1 MKKKGNGVRK
11 WGILTAISAILL
23 VAVIV
28 GSSIAFRYTTT
39 INVALD
45 TSTFK
50 IIKGDSDEDTEYFKS
65 DFESEEERVAYEE
78 ELCATI
84 EAEGAALLKNENQA
98 LPLSSGA
105 KVSLF
110 GFGSANLMYGGTG
123 SGAVDTKSA
132 PTLKDALNDNGVE
145 INSALWDF
153 YSSKETAEKWGRKT
167 PEAISDTLEANT
179 QYAVNEAPW
188 EEVKKAGES
197 SFQEYGDAA
206 IVVISRSGGEG
217 ADLPSGENGT
227 DADYISGSE
236 MEITWNFPRKNLICW
251 QE

>member
-39 INVALD
+39 INVALG

-50 IIKGDSDEDTEYFKS
+50 IIKGDSDTDTEYFKS
-65 DFESEEERVAYEE
+65 DFKSEDERIAYEE

-98 LPLSSGA
+98 LPLSNGA

-132 PTLKDALNDNGVE
+132 PTLKDALADIMVLRSIVHYGIFILQRKPQKNGE
-145 INSALWDF
+145 
-153 YSSKETAEKWGRKT
+153 EKHRKLFRIRLKQT
-167 PEAISDTLEANT
+167 
-179 QYAVNEAPW
+179 
-188 EEVKKAGES
+188 
-197 SFQEYGDAA
+197 
-206 IVVISRSGGEG
+206 RS
-217 ADLPSGENGT
+217 
-227 DADYISGSE
+227 
-236 MEITWNFPRKNLICW
+236 M
-251 QE
+251 Q